1 MVTLILTLNIQDK
14 IYLCLQKRKD
24 EEGAMDDSTLIEQI
38 QLGSKNAFKQMF
50 IKFYR
55 HYANML
61 PNMFL
66 MRMPKNLFRS

>member
-38 QLGSKNAFKQMF
+38 QLGSKDAFKSNVYQILF
-50 IKFYR
+50 
-55 HYANML
+55 AT
-61 PNMFL
+61 
-66 MRMPKNLFRS
+66 MRICFPICF